1 MERISAKFFCQRYKI
16 FIWKYVLKIFS
27 YLLINN
33 FFNLYSCYEFKI
45 LFIKISHNFI
55 KKKNTN
61 TCFNTLP
68 RVIKTNL
75 LTAKQGGIT
84 VDIRE
89 GLIPTA
95 LGTAVTAAGYALKQT
110 RGTNKMI
117 ANTVFGFGLAHVV
130 LGVIDLVEHRR

>member
-1 MERISAKFFCQRYKI
+1 M
-16 FIWKYVLKIFS
+16 
-27 YLLINN
+27 LINN
-33 FFNLYSCYEFKI
+33 FFNLYSCYGFKI

-61 TCFNTLP
+61 TCFNTLL

-75 LTAKQGGIT
+75 LTTKQGGIT